1 LRPQGRQGVLLVSPL
16 GRTPGVVQ
24 AALAYCDPRPQR
36 LLVVTSAEQQE
47 QATSLA
53 ATQLVQVIT
62 LDDPY
67 RGVSELNDVVEKAT
81 KAVALAEQVRVN
93 LTGGTTL
100 LGLAAERIAQAA
112 ERLEVE
118 VRRFVLVESAAPS
131 DESSLV
137 WVDHA
142 ERS

>member
-1 LRPQGRQGVLLVSPL
+1 VLLVSPL
-16 GRTPGVVQ
+16 GRTPGVLQ
-24 AALAYCDPRPQR
+24 AALACCDPSPQR
-36 LLVVTSAEQQE
+36 LLVVTSAEQRE
-47 QATSLA
+47 QARSLT
-53 ATQLVQVIT
+53 ATQLEAAAVQVIT

-67 RGVSELNDVVEKAT
+67 GGVSELDGVVEQAR

-100 LGLAAERIAQAA
+100 LGLAAERVAQAA
-112 ERLEVE
+112 ERLDAE

-131 DESSLV
+131 DESSFV

-142 ERS
+142 ERT